1 MIESARVLAEQNNN
15 PGAYITLVNVEEEPV
30 LRNVPTVERISGVL
44 QRQEPPVH
52 LNLYVLFSFRQRF
65 IELGVLRAAGLSMG
79 QMSGY
84 MAWELTFLI
93 LLGVALGTGLGV
105 LASRL
110 FIPFLQIGS
119 RLSALVPPFQVLIAW
134 PAIFQIYG
142 MLVLLFGVTLVILLA
157 SLRGMKIFQAIKLG
171 ETV

>member
-1 MIESARVLAEQNNN
+1 
-15 PGAYITLVNVEEEPV
+15 
-30 LRNVPTVERISGVL
+30 
-44 QRQEPPVH
+44 
-52 LNLYVLFSFRQRF
+52 
-65 IELGVLRAAGLSMG
+65 MG

-93 LLGVALGTGLGV
+93 LLGVSIGTGFGV
-105 LASRL
+105 LASKL

-142 MLVLLFGVTLVILLA
+142 MLVVLFSVTLVILLA
-157 SLRGMKIFQAIKLG
+157 SLRSMKIFQAIKLG